1 VSASDLDR
9 RLLVLARTR
18 GHTPSRERAVAAFT
32 RAGEHG
38 ACWLALG
45 LLGAERERSAD
56 PRRSAAWRRGAG
68 IVAAAYGVN
77 TVVKLAVR
85 RPRPQLPG
93 LPPLSAT
100 PTRLS
105 FPSAH
110 ATTGFAAARLY
121 GELVPAAPLYG
132 LAALLALSRV
142 YLGVHYPTDVVAGAL
157 LGTLLAQ
164 GASRWR

>member
-1 VSASDLDR
+1 
-9 RLLVLARTR
+9 
-18 GHTPSRERAVAAFT
+18 
-32 RAGEHG
+32 
-38 ACWLALG
+38 
-45 LLGAERERSAD
+45 
-56 PRRSAAWRRGAG
+56 
-68 IVAAAYGVN
+68 
-77 TVVKLAVR
+77 VVKLAVR

-132 LAALLALSRV
+132 LAVLLALSRV

-164 GASRWR
+164 GASQWR